1 MKLALTI
8 PRYDP
13 ASAGGAEVLAKG
25 LVEHLAAA
33 GHEIEVLTTCARNH
47 VTWANEFEPGLTT
60 VNGIPVRR
68 FLANDRRDIDTLL
81 ELQERILAFDEL
93 SFDEEKRWISN
104 GVNSEALYR
113 HLQAVRGQFDAF
125 LFIPYMFG
133 TTYWG
138 AQIVSDRSVLI
149 PCLHD
154 EPYAQLKIYKELFDN
169 AKGIMF
175 NTEPERDLGVEMFDL
190 PDYKIGVVGMGFEPA
205 VEYDAERFRRTYKIK
220 DPFILYSGRREHGKN
235 TPLLVEYFRTY
246 KRYNKNELRLVFLG
260 SGPLDLQP
268 VDRKYVV
275 DLGYVPE
282 QDKHDACA
290 AALAF
295 VQPSVNESLS
305 IVIMESWLA
314 GRPVVVHARCAVT
327 SHHARRS
334 QGGLAFNDYFEFEE
348 IVNLLLEQ
356 RELARRLA
364 GNGRAYVTGE
374 LSWARCLER
383 FHALMQKLG
392 LEQGRA

>member
-1 MKLALTI
+1 MKLALTV
-8 PRYDP
+8 PRYGP
-13 ASAGGAEVLAKG
+13 TGAGGAEVHAKL
-25 LVEHLAAA
+25 LVEHLASA
-33 GHEIEVLTTCARNH
+33 GHDIEVLTTCARDA
-47 VTWANEFEPGLTT
+47 VTWANEFEPGRTAID
-60 VNGIPVRR
+60 GIAVHR
-68 FLANDRRDIDTLL
+68 FPASERRDPDVYRA
-81 ELQERILAFDEL
+81 LQQRILQLDEL

-113 HLQAVRGQFDAF
+113 HLQAVRGEFDAF

-154 EPYAQLKIYKELFDN
+154 EPYAQMKIYKELFDN
-169 AKGIMF
+169 VKGVMF
-175 NTEPERDLGVEMFDL
+175 NTEPERELGVEMFDL

-205 VEYDAERFRRTYKIK
+205 AEYDAERFRRTYKIK

-327 SHHARRS
+327 SHHAKRS
-334 QGGLAFNDYFEFEE
+334 QGGLAFGTYFEFEE
-348 IVNLLLEQ
+348 ILNVLLEQ
-356 RELARRLA
+356 RELGNRLA
-364 GNGRAYVTGE
+364 KNGRAYVLGE
-374 LSWARCLER
+374 LSWSSCLARFDAAMR
-383 FHALMQKLG
+383 KFGLMG
-392 LEQGRA
+392 